1 MLHQSETKQKD
12 DSFNPPER
20 ILSDCI
26 AIDFDETKSNDDGKQ
41 GELGFD
47 DGVPFQSDAES
58 EPTELSATKVLRKYY
73 SFPCYREDADCVE
86 AWKAL
91 RDDRE
96 VVNALDEVVD
106 DLEEKLVAVESDSF
120 LSPTRKKVIVS
131 FYQKVIQGA
140 KDELVTANHKAM
152 ESLMKLDGAMRAYD
166 GE

>member
-1 MLHQSETKQKD
+1 M
-12 DSFNPPER
+12 
-20 ILSDCI
+20 
-26 AIDFDETKSNDDGKQ
+26 
-41 GELGFD
+41 
-47 DGVPFQSDAES
+47 
-58 EPTELSATKVLRKYY
+58 
-73 SFPCYREDADCVE
+73 
-86 AWKAL
+86 

-120 LSPTRKKVIVS
+120 LSPTRKKVKVG

-152 ESLMKLDGAMRAYD
+152 ESLTKLDGAMRAYD

>member
-12 DSFNPPER
+12 DPFNPPER

-120 LSPTRKKVIVS
+120 LSPTRKKVKVG

-152 ESLMKLDGAMRAYD
+152 ESLTKLDGAMRAYD

>member
-12 DSFNPPER
+12 DPFNPPER

-47 DGVPFQSDAES
+47 EGVPFQSDAES
-58 EPTELSATKVLRKYY
+58 EPTELNALKVLRKYY
-73 SFPCYREDADCVE
+73 SFPCYREDADCVA
-86 AWKAL
+86 AWKAF
-91 RDDRE
+91 RDDRG

-106 DLEEKLVAVESDSF
+106 DLEEKLIAVESDSS
-120 LSPTRKKVIVS
+120 LSPAQKKVKVG

-140 KDELVTANHKAM
+140 KDELVTVNHKAM
-152 ESLMKLDGAMRAYD
+152 ESLTKLDGAMRAYD

>member
-1 MLHQSETKQKD
+1 MIIACPNCGAALEL
-12 DSFNPPER
+12 PEE
-20 ILSDCI
+20 SVG
-26 AIDFDETKSNDDGKQ
+26 AKVMVEAKANDDGTQ

-47 DGVPFQSDAES
+47 DCAPSLSDAE
-58 EPTELSATKVLRKYY
+58 PGQTNMNARKVLRKYY
-73 SFPCYREDADCVE
+73 SSPCYRGDADCVE

-91 RDDRE
+91 RDDHK
-96 VVNALDEVVD
+96 VVNALNEVVD
-106 DLEEKLVAVESDSF
+106 DFEEKLATVESDSF

-152 ESLMKLDGAMRAYD
+152 ESLTKLDGAMRAYD